1 MGYSAD
7 NFFNYMTNEHLYNT
21 GIYKKDDKAFYGGS
35 SYRLANDT
43 SLFNEKYLV
52 LTSFDGW
59 KTFTKDHPQTL
70 YTTNNYGYG
79 KHGIEDYKPDTSYS
93 VPSDKVRKA
102 KYFTYCENAMG
113 TVFNLSSGTSQSKAL
128 ISRALYGEY
137 SFYWTQD
144 HWMEFRNTIYDCKDL
159 GAGCRDIYSPE
170 FIEYEV
176 Y

>member
-1 MGYSAD
+1 ML
-7 NFFNYMTNEHLYNT
+7 FQLL
-21 GIYKKDDKAFYGGS
+21 
-35 SYRLANDT
+35 RLFVCRKSVAT
-43 SLFNEKYLV
+43 IIIFKYCIKFVQL
-52 LTSFDGW
+52 
-59 KTFTKDHPQTL
+59 
-70 YTTNNYGYG
+70 
-79 KHGIEDYKPDTSYS
+79 
-93 VPSDKVRKA
+93 
-102 KYFTYCENAMG
+102 G
-113 TVFNLSSGTSQSKAL
+113 TVFNLSSGASQSKAL